1 MYGYIYLTTNL
12 VNNKKYIGQHRSS
25 TFDRS
30 YFGSGILI
38 NKAIEKYGIENFKC
52 EILKECF
59 SDEELNLSEKEFIE
73 KFDASNSDE
82 FYNIARGGLGHVC
95 DPWNKRKHGTVSE
108 KSLEAWKKCQHLPAS
123 EKQKK
128 TLSEIRKNILVSK
141 ETREKLS
148 KAQKDKICVNNGEI
162 NKYINKESLDEFLS
176 NGWIKGM
183 ITSNRKNFYDKF
195 INTKYSEENKYKL
208 ENWKSNLSKAFSGRI
223 WVSNGFNSKQIKPE
237 EIDNYISNGW
247 HKGRK

>member
-12 VNNKKYIGQHRSS
+12 IDGKKYIGQHRSNI
-25 TFDRS
+25 FDKS

-38 NKAIEKYGIENFKC
+38 NKAIEKYGRENFKC
-52 EILKECF
+52 EILKECY
-59 SDEELNLSEKEFIE
+59 SDEELNLSEKEFVE

-82 FYNIARGGLGHVC
+82 FYNIARGGLGHTC
-95 DPWNKRKHGTVSE
+95 DPWNKGKHGTVSE
-108 KSLEAWKKCQHLPAS
+108 KSLETWKKCQHLPAS

-128 TLSEIRKNILVSK
+128 TLAEIRKNISVSE

-148 KAQKDKICVNNGEI
+148 KAQKDKICINNGEI

-176 NGWIKGM
+176 NGWVIGM
-183 ITSNRKNFYDKF
+183 ITTNRKNFYNKF
-195 INTKYSEENKYKL
+195 VNTKYSEENKDKL

-223 WVSNGFNSKQIKPE
+223 WVSNGINSKQIWPE